1 MSGSDEPSRP
11 LVSRR
16 TTLRAGTLGAAVAWT
31 VPLVQVI
38 SMESAS
44 AASGS
49 PPVRKSVGKEAP
61 PRGPKNSRGRAGGR

>member
-31 VPLVQVI
+31 LPLVQVI

-44 AASGS
+44 AASG
-49 PPVRKSVGKEAP
+49 PPPARKSVGA
-61 PRGPKNSRGRAGGR
+61 GPTARTQEQQGTKGGQ